1 MRFKAVKDEIYP
13 FIQYANS
20 FTSPKN
26 LNTVLQNILIDAE
39 SDGII
44 LRATDM
50 QVGFSGKVSVS
61 VEQTG
66 TATVSGKKLLDI
78 IKEIPDGSVIDFS
91 FDGSKINIDSGKSSF
106 KLSTISHE
114 IFPTMAEITP
124 EYYLKLKSSM
134 LFDLLKKTSFCISTD
149 SSKIEYTGSHM
160 AVYGDKLE
168 VSAADFQRIAT
179 SSIKFDEEYSNEF
192 MINIPRKTAFEL
204 MKILDQDEYVEIETD
219 RKQIIFKVG
228 DVQIFS
234 KLIEKYIKSIT
245 KLFTTDYPLQA
256 KLKRSE
262 FLDVVKRVSAI
273 TSEVTHG
280 VVLSFKP
287 ETLTIYSLETE
298 YGTGNE
304 TIDDY
309 EYNGEP
315 MDIIFNAKH
324 IAEMISNIDSDYF
337 YLNMMGERNPAVL
350 LPESG
355 QYKYL
360 VVPISINRY

>member
-39 SDGII
+39 SDGIT
-44 LRATDM
+44 LKATDM
-50 QVGFSGKVSVS
+50 QVGFSGKIEVS
-61 VEQTG
+61 VEETG

-78 IKEIPDGSVIDFS
+78 IKEIPDGSVIEFS
-91 FDGSKINIDSGKSSF
+91 FDGSKITINAGKSNF

-124 EYYLKLKSSM
+124 EYYLKIKSSK
-134 LFDLLKKTSFCISTD
+134 LYELLKKTSFCISND
-149 SSKIEYTGSHM
+149 ASKIEYTGAHL

-168 VSAADFQRIAT
+168 ISAADFQRIAT
-179 SSIKFDEEYSNEF
+179 SSIGFDEEYANEF
-192 MINIPRKTAFEL
+192 MINIPRKTVVEL
-204 MKILDQDEYVEIETD
+204 MKVLDHEEFVEIETD
-219 RKQIIFKVG
+219 RKQIVFKIG
-228 DVQIFS
+228 EIQIFS

-245 KLFTTDYPLQA
+245 KLFATDYPLKA
-256 KLKRSE
+256 KLNRQK

-280 VVLSFKP
+280 VVLSFK
-287 ETLTIYSLETE
+287 EDNLTLYSLETE

-304 TIDDY
+304 TLDDF
-309 EYNGEP
+309 EYSGEP
-315 MDIIFNAKH
+315 IDIIFNSKH
-324 IAEMISNIDSDYF
+324 IVEMIGAIESDYF
-337 YLNMMGERNPAVL
+337 QLQMMGERNPAII
-350 LPESG
+350 LPENG
-355 QYKYL
+355 DYKYL

>member
-1 MRFKAVKDEIYP
+1 M
-13 FIQYANS
+13 
-20 FTSPKN
+20 
-26 LNTVLQNILIDAE
+26 IDAE
-39 SDGII
+39 SDGVT

-50 QVGFSGKVSVS
+50 QVGFSGKIGVS

-124 EYYLKLKSSM
+124 EYYLKIKTDL
-134 LFDLLKKTSFCISTD
+134 LYDLLKKTSFCISTD

-168 VSAADFQRIAT
+168 ISAADFQRIAT
-179 SSIKFDEEYSNEF
+179 CSIKFDEQYSNEF
-192 MINIPRKTAFEL
+192 MINIPRKTVTEL
-204 MKILDQDEYVEIETD
+204 LKILDQDEYVEIETD
-219 RKQIIFKVG
+219 RKQIVFSIGEIK
-228 DVQIFS
+228 IFS

-245 KLFTTDYPLQA
+245 KLFGNDFPLKA
-256 KLKRSE
+256 RLNRAE
-262 FLDVVKRVSAI
+262 FLDVIKRVSAI

-287 ETLTIYSLETE
+287 DTLTVYSLETE

-304 TIDDY
+304 SIDDFEY
-309 EYNGEP
+309 EGEP
-315 MDIIFNAKH
+315 LDIIFNAKH
-324 IAEMISNIDSDYF
+324 VAEMISNIDSNYF
-337 YLNMMGERNPAVL
+337 HLQMMGERNPAVI

-355 QYKYL
+355 SYKYL

>member
-13 FIQYANS
+13 FIQFANS

-39 SDGII
+39 GDGVT

-50 QVGFSGKVSVS
+50 QVGFSGKVEVA
-61 VEQTG
+61 VEETG

-78 IKEIPDGSVIDFS
+78 VKEIPDGSVIEFS

-124 EYYLKLKSSM
+124 EYFLKIKSEM
-134 LFDLLKKTSFCISTD
+134 LYDLLKKTSFCISTD
-149 SSKIEYTGSHM
+149 ASKIEYTGSHM

-168 VSAADFQRIAT
+168 ISAADFQRIAT

-192 MINIPRKTAFEL
+192 MINIPRKTVMEL
-204 MKILDQDEYVEIETD
+204 MKILEKDEFVEIETD
-219 RKQIIFKVG
+219 RKQIVFTIGEIK
-228 DVQIFS
+228 IFS

-245 KLFTTDYPLQA
+245 KLFTNEFPLKA
-256 KLKRSE
+256 KLNRAE

-287 ETLTIYSLETE
+287 DNLTVYSLETE
-298 YGTGNE
+298 YGAGHE
-304 TIDDY
+304 TIDDFEY
-309 EYNGEP
+309 EGQP

-324 IAEMISNIDSDYF
+324 VAEMISNIDSNYF
-337 YLNMMGERNPAVL
+337 HLHMMGERNPAVV

-355 QYKYL
+355 EYKYL

>member
-13 FIQYANS
+13 FIQFANS

-39 SDGII
+39 SDGIT

-50 QVGFSGKVSVS
+50 QVGFSGKVAVS
-61 VEQTG
+61 VEETG

-91 FDGSKINIDSGKSSF
+91 FDGSKINIDSGKSNF
-106 KLSTISHE
+106 KLSTIDFSQ
-114 IFPTMAEITP
+114 FPTMAEITP
-124 EYYLKLKSSM
+124 EYYLKIKSSM
-134 LFDLLKKTSFCISTD
+134 LYDLLKKTSFCISTD
-149 SSKIEYTGSHM
+149 ASKIEYTGSHM

-168 VSAADFQRIAT
+168 ISAADFQRIAT

-192 MINIPRKTAFEL
+192 MINIPRKTVTEL
-204 MKILDQDEYVEIETD
+204 LKILDQDEYIEVETD
-219 RKQIIFKVG
+219 RRQIVFTIGEIK
-228 DVQIFS
+228 IFS

-245 KLFTTDYPLQA
+245 KLFTNELPMQA
-256 KLKRSE
+256 KLRKSE

-287 ETLTIYSLETE
+287 GTLTIYSLETE
-298 YGTGNE
+298 YGTGHE
-304 TIDDY
+304 SIDDF
-309 EYNGEP
+309 EYNGQP
-315 MDIIFNAKH
+315 IDIIFNAKH
-324 IAEMISNIDSDYF
+324 VAEMVSNIDTDYF
-337 YLNMMGERNPAVL
+337 KLHMMGERNPAVI

-355 QYKYL
+355 EYKYL

>member
-26 LNTVLQNILIDAE
+26 LNTILQNILIDAE
-39 SDGII
+39 SDGIV
-44 LRATDM
+44 LRATDV
-50 QVGFSGKVSVS
+50 QVGFMGKVSVS

-91 FDGSKINIDSGKSSF
+91 FDGSKINIDSGKSNF

-114 IFPTMAEITP
+114 MFPTMAEITP
-124 EYYLKLKSSM
+124 EYYLKIKSSM
-134 LFDLLKKTSFCISTD
+134 FYDLLKKTSFCISTD
-149 SSKIEYTGSHM
+149 ASKIEYTGSHI

-168 VSAADFQRIAT
+168 ISAADFQRIAT
-179 SSIKFDEEYSNEF
+179 SSITFDEEYSNEF
-192 MINIPRKTAFEL
+192 MINIPRKTVMEL
-204 MKILDQDEYVEIETD
+204 MKILEQDEYIEIETD
-219 RKQIIFKVG
+219 RKQIIFKIG
-228 DVQIFS
+228 EIKIFS

-245 KLFTTDYPLQA
+245 KLFTNEFPLQA
-256 KLKRSE
+256 KLNRAE
-262 FLDVVKRVSAI
+262 FLDVIKRVSTI

-280 VVLSFKP
+280 VKLSFKP
-287 ETLTIYSLETE
+287 GTLTVYSLETE
-298 YGTGNE
+298 YGTGSE
-304 TIDDY
+304 SIDDF
-309 EYNGEP
+309 EYSGEQI
-315 MDIIFNAKH
+315 DIIFNSKH
-324 IAEMISNIDSDYF
+324 VAEMISNIESDYF
-337 YLNMMGERNPAVL
+337 HLHMMGERNPAVI

-355 QYKYL
+355 EYKYL

>member
-13 FIQYANS
+13 FIQFANS

-39 SDGII
+39 PDGVT

-50 QVGFSGKVSVS
+50 QVGFSGKIPVS
-61 VEQTG
+61 VEETG

-124 EYYLKLKSSM
+124 EYYLKIKSSM
-134 LFDLLKKTSFCISTD
+134 LYNLLKKTSFCISTD
-149 SSKIEYTGSHM
+149 ASKIEYTGSHM

-168 VSAADFQRIAT
+168 ISAADFQRIAT
-179 SSIKFDEEYSNEF
+179 SSVKFDEEYSNEF
-192 MINIPRKTAFEL
+192 MINIPRKTVMEL
-204 MKILDQDEYVEIETD
+204 LKILDEDEYVEIETD
-219 RKQIIFKVG
+219 RKQIIFTIGQVK
-228 DVQIFS
+228 IFS

-245 KLFTTDYPLQA
+245 KLFANDLPLQA
-256 KLKRSE
+256 KLNRAE
-262 FLDVVKRVSAI
+262 FLDVIKRVSAI

-287 ETLTIYSLETE
+287 GTFTVYSLETE
-298 YGTGNE
+298 YGTGHE
-304 TIDDY
+304 SIDDF

-315 MDIIFNAKH
+315 LDIIFNAKH
-324 IAEMISNIDSDYF
+324 VAEMISNIDTDYF
-337 YLNMMGERNPAVL
+337 YLHMVGERNPAVII
-350 LPESG
+350 PETG
-355 QYKYL
+355 EYKYL